1 MPVRR
6 RPYAPRLPPAQR
18 REQLLDA
25 ALAIITERGYS
36 AVSIEAVARAVGVTR
51 PVVYSTFPGLP
62 VLLATLLRREE
73 RRALA
78 QVEAI
83 VPDDPG
89 ERDPDD
95 VVVEAL
101 TGFLRTVRENPATW
115 RLILLP
121 VEGTP
126 DLVRRQVERNRER
139 ILARVRELVGW
150 GLERRGGPAG
160 LDEDLTARAILVLC
174 EEAGRLVLTD
184 PERFTPERLTA
195 FAGALLSA
203 VARDRPP
210 APSGR

>member
-1 MPVRR
+1 MATRR
-6 RPYAPRLPPAQR
+6 RPYAPRVPPERR

-25 ALAIITERGYS
+25 ALAIITERGYP

-73 RRALA
+73 RRAME

-83 VPDDPG
+83 VPADPG
-89 ERDPDD
+89 ERDPDEL
-95 VVVEAL
+95 VVEAL
-101 TGFLRTVRENPATW
+101 TGFLHAVRENPATW

-121 VEGTP
+121 VQGTP
-126 DLVRRQVERNRER
+126 ELVRRQVERNRDR
-139 ILARVRELVGW
+139 ILGRVRQLVAW
-150 GLERRGGPAG
+150 GLERRGGPMN

-184 PERFTPERLTA
+184 PGAFTPERLTA
-195 FAGALLSA
+195 FAAALLAA
-203 VARDRPP
+203 VRRTT
-210 APSGR
+210 